1 MRWRSDMVK
10 EKIEIEIEVN
20 GEKRILEI
28 EPNRM
33 LVDLLREDLGLTGT
47 KVGCREGECGVC
59 SVILNGKIVTSCLV
73 PALKA
78 DGGRIT
84 TVEGIERDGELHLLQ
99 KEFIYQGAI
108 QCGFCTPA
116 MLLAAKNLLDQN
128 PRPTL
133 EEIKRAISGVLC
145 RCTGYQKI
153 IQAIQIASQSF
164 DIPAQT
170 PRLAQD

>member
-10 EKIEIEIEVN
+10 EKIEIEVN

-28 EPNRM
+28 EPDQM

-133 EEIKRAISGVLC
+133 GEIKLAISGVLC

-153 IQAIQIASQSF
+153 IQAIQIASQSY
-164 DIPAQT
+164 DLPAQT